1 MCLDFLN
8 ENVQEAKFC
17 FGYNLKSIGPTT
29 LHKTA
34 KLRHFQRPFQQY
46 PLCFCSFSTFLTL
59 IFFQKGVQPWSCYLW
74 KVKILLIYLLYE
86 SWFYNFMKISLK
98 NNY

>member
-1 MCLDFLN
+1 MCIDFLN

-34 KLRHFQRPFQQY
+34 KLRHFKDLSNDTHYVSVALVVFQH
-46 PLCFCSFSTFLTL
+46 
-59 IFFQKGVQPWSCYLW
+59 
-74 KVKILLIYLLYE
+74 
-86 SWFYNFMKISLK
+86 
-98 NNY
+98 